1 MRIRPASAQ
10 EANRIANIHEQ
21 TACVAFAHIFP
32 DQPFPRTQTIERWQ
46 KFPGR
51 IYVAEDGDVA
61 IGFVAFDETELH
73 ALYVL
78 PSYQGKGVGSQ
89 LLKAAGDVRFLCVL
103 QENHVARRYYES
115 HGWMP
120 EGSERSA
127 FGVIEMRYYRYK
139 PSRQVTP
146 SGMV

>member
-1 MRIRPASAQ
+1 MRIRPALAL
-10 EANRIANIHEQ
+10 EANLIADIHEQ

-32 DQPFPRTQTIERWQ
+32 DQPFPRSQTIKRWQ
-46 KFPGR
+46 EFPGQ

-89 LLKAAGDVRFLCVL
+89 LLEVAGNVCFLWVL
-103 QENHVARRYYES
+103 QENHVARQYYQS
-115 HGWMP
+115 HGWTF

-127 FGVIEMRYYRYK
+127 FGVIEMRYCHYR
-139 PSRQVTP
+139 Q
-146 SGMV
+146 